1 MPLKAKIILFV
12 LSLFLFLY
20 VFNLIIKRRLRIEHS
35 LLWLL
40 VSSVL
45 IIMTL
50 WQGVADKIAYLIGI
64 EYPPSLFFAIA
75 IFFALLMLFYYSVEI
90 SKLKEQNKTLNQEI
104 SISRN
109 LLEKLEEK
117 QSAGKVS

>member
-1 MPLKAKIILFV
+1 
-12 LSLFLFLY
+12 
-20 VFNLIIKRRLRIEHS
+20 
-35 LLWLL
+35 
-40 VSSVL
+40 
-45 IIMTL
+45 MTL